1 MKKRILIAVYLILVS
16 SLFAGCSTE
25 HFTAREYTAEGS
37 LVQSINV
44 DVRDRRIDVS
54 VSNDDMVHIDYF
66 ESSKEGYD
74 ITLSSGVLTIEGI
87 SNKNW
92 ADFIGVKPSAE
103 NRRISIRIPAGI
115 LSSLDM
121 NTTNENITIRDIA
134 VSDSMSLSSNGG
146 NVEFENLAVG
156 KSLSMKSK
164 NGNIK
169 GSVLGG
175 YDDFTINCDIKK
187 GDCNL
192 QNKDGGEKIL
202 NVSCNNGD
210 ETVNKFVDI

>member
-1 MKKRILIAVYLILVS
+1 MKKRLLIAVYLILVS

-44 DVRDRRIDVS
+44 DVHDRRIDVS

-121 NTTNENITIRDIA
+121 NTTNENIAIRDIA

-210 ETVNKFVDI
+210 VNISLIPE

>member
-210 ETVNKFVDI
+210 VNISLIPE

>member
-1 MKKRILIAVYLILVS
+1 MKKRLLIAVYLILVS

-66 ESSKEGYD
+66 ESSKEVYD

-103 NRRISIRIPAGI
+103 NRKISIRIPAGI

-210 ETVNKFVDI
+210 VNISLIPE

>member
-1 MKKRILIAVYLILVS
+1 MKKRLLIAVYLILVS

-25 HFTAREYTAEGS
+25 HFTARKYTAEGS

-121 NTTNENITIRDIA
+121 NTTNENIAIRDIA

-210 ETVNKFVDI
+210 VNISLIPE

>member
-1 MKKRILIAVYLILVS
+1 MKKRLLIAVYLILVS

-121 NTTNENITIRDIA
+121 NTTNENITVRDIA

-210 ETVNKFVDI
+210 VNISLIPE

>member
-103 NRRISIRIPAGI
+103 NRRISIRVPAGI

-202 NVSCNNGD
+202 NVSCNNG
-210 ETVNKFVDI
+210 EVNISLIPE

>member
-1 MKKRILIAVYLILVS
+1 MKKRLLIAVYLILVS

-25 HFTAREYTAEGS
+25 HFIAREYTAEGS

-121 NTTNENITIRDIA
+121 NTTNENIAIRDIA

-210 ETVNKFVDI
+210 VNISLIQE

>member
-1 MKKRILIAVYLILVS
+1 MKKRLLIAVYLILVS

-121 NTTNENITIRDIA
+121 NTTNENITIRDIT

-210 ETVNKFVDI
+210 VNISLIPE

>member
-1 MKKRILIAVYLILVS
+1 MKKRLLIAVYLILVS

-66 ESSKEGYD
+66 ESSKEVYD

-210 ETVNKFVDI
+210 VNISLIPE

>member
-1 MKKRILIAVYLILVS
+1 M
-16 SLFAGCSTE
+16 
-25 HFTAREYTAEGS
+25 
-37 LVQSINV
+37 
-44 DVRDRRIDVS
+44 
-54 VSNDDMVHIDYF
+54 
-66 ESSKEGYD
+66 
-74 ITLSSGVLTIEGI
+74 TIEGI

-210 ETVNKFVDI
+210 VNISLIPE

>member
-25 HFTAREYTAEGS
+25 HFTARKYTAEGS

-121 NTTNENITIRDIA
+121 NTTNENIAIRDIA

-210 ETVNKFVDI
+210 VNISLIPE

>member
-210 ETVNKFVDI
+210 VTLIPE

>member
-1 MKKRILIAVYLILVS
+1 MKRNLLVLLLLIAMTSALS
-16 SLFAGCSTE
+16 ACDDEDLFVPM
-25 HFTAREYTAEGS
+25 EYTVGMGD
-37 LVQSINV
+37 VQDVSI
-44 DVRDRRIDVS
+44 DVRDRRIEVS
-54 VSNDDMVHIDYF
+54 PSDDNQIHVYYF

-210 ETVNKFVDI
+210 VNISLIPE

>member
-1 MKKRILIAVYLILVS
+1 MKKRLLIAVYLILVS

-210 ETVNKFVDI
+210 VNISLIPE

>member
-1 MKKRILIAVYLILVS
+1 MKKRLLIAVYLILVS

-25 HFTAREYTAEGS
+25 HFTARKYTAEGS

-66 ESSKEGYD
+66 ESSKKGYD

-121 NTTNENITIRDIA
+121 NTTNENIAIRDIA
-134 VSDSMSLSSNGG
+134 VSDSMNLSSNGG

-210 ETVNKFVDI
+210 VNISLIPE

>member
-202 NVSCNNGD
+202 NGSCNNGD
-210 ETVNKFVDI
+210 VNISLIPE

>member
-1 MKKRILIAVYLILVS
+1 MKKRLLIAVYLILVS

-54 VSNDDMVHIDYF
+54 VSNDDMIHIDYF

-210 ETVNKFVDI
+210 VNISLIPE

>member
-1 MKKRILIAVYLILVS
+1 MKKRLLIAVYLILVS

-121 NTTNENITIRDIA
+121 NTTNENIAIRDIA
-134 VSDSMSLSSNGG
+134 VSDSMSLSSNRG

-175 YDDFTINCDIKK
+175 YDDFIINCDIKK

-210 ETVNKFVDI
+210 VNISLIPE

>member
-121 NTTNENITIRDIA
+121 NTTNENITVRDIA

-210 ETVNKFVDI
+210 VNISLIPE